1 MLFNELIGNQKI
13 LASSKN
19 LQVPI
24 WGMAYDS
31 RSVGQ
36 GFLFFAIE
44 GFKTDGHLFIEKAIK
59 NGACAVV
66 IQKPVNIPENIAWVR
81 VPDTRSAL
89 ALLSAKFYGNPT
101 HKLKLIGVTG
111 TNGKTTTTHL
121 LAAIYRSAGDK
132 TGIIGTISNW
142 VGDLELPVDKTTP
155 ESLDLQQLFSRM
167 VEQGVKTAFMEV
179 SSHALA
185 LRRVVGCRFKTALF
199 TNISQDH
206 LDFHQDMD
214 DYLRTKAILFKM
226 LNSEDKSEQRY
237 AIVNC
242 DDPGAGEILA
252 ASKVDVITYGLGEKA
267 MVRATGIEVTS
278 KGVSFLVVTPWGVSK
293 VSLKI
298 TGLFNVYN
306 ALAALAAGGADG
318 LPLEAMIESLQSV
331 SGVRGR
337 FEKVDRGQDYTVIV
351 DYAHT
356 PDGLEKVL
364 KTARE
369 ITSGK
374 LISVFGCGGDRDRG
388 KRPLMGEIAA
398 RLCDLAVVTSDN
410 PRTEDPLNIIAD
422 VQAGMNGI
430 SGADYATIPDRRQAI
445 AYALGRASAGDVVV
459 IAGKGHENYQIIGNR
474 KFPFDDREEVIKV
487 LEKNQSC

>member
-1 MLFNELIGNQKI
+1 LLLSDLIEDQKI
-13 LASSKN
+13 LAMSKE

-24 WGMAYDS
+24 RGLAYDS

-36 GFLFFAIE
+36 DFLFFAIE
-44 GFKTDGHLFIEKAIK
+44 GFKTDGHLFIKKAIE

-66 IQKPVNIPENIAWVR
+66 IQKPVNIPDNITWIQ

-89 ALLSAKFYGNPT
+89 ALFSARYYGNPT
-101 HKLKLIGVTG
+101 RKLKLIGVTG

-121 LAAIYRSAGDK
+121 LAAIYRSAGDI

-142 VGDLELPVDKTTP
+142 IGNLELPVDKTTP
-155 ESLDLQQLFSRM
+155 ESLELQQLFSRM
-167 VEQGVKTAFMEV
+167 VDQGVNTAVMEV

-214 DYLRTKAILFKM
+214 DYLRTKAILFRM
-226 LNSEDKSEQRY
+226 LSLEDKCEPRF

-252 ASKVDVITYGLGEKA
+252 ASQVNVVTYGLGEKA
-267 MVRATGIEVTS
+267 MVRATEVEVTS
-278 KGVSFLVVTPWGVSK
+278 KGVSFLIVTPWGASRVA
-293 VSLKI
+293 LKL

-318 LPLEAMIESLQSV
+318 LPLEEMIKSLQSV

-337 FEKVDRGQDYTVIV
+337 FEKIDRGQDYTVIV

-364 KTARE
+364 ETARE

-410 PRTEDPLNIIAD
+410 PRTEDPLTIIAD
-422 VQAGMNGI
+422 VRKGMNGI
-430 SGADYATIPDRRQAI
+430 SGVNYVTIPDRRQAI

-459 IAGKGHENYQIIGNR
+459 IAGKGHEDYQIIGSR
-474 KFPFDDREEVIKV
+474 KFPFDDREEVTKF
-487 LEKNQSC
+487 LEKNKGC

>member
-1 MLFNELIGNQKI
+1 MLFSELIEEQKI
-13 LASSKN
+13 LAKSKD
-19 LQVPI
+19 LQVPVR
-24 WGMAYDS
+24 GLAYDS

-36 GFLFFAIE
+36 DFLFFAVE
-44 GFKTDGHLFIEKAIK
+44 GFKTDGHLFIEKAIE
-59 NGACAVV
+59 NGASAVV
-66 IQKPVNIPENIAWVR
+66 IQKPVNIPENIAWIQ

-89 ALLSAKFYGNPT
+89 ALFSARYYGNPT

-142 VGDLELPVDKTTP
+142 IGDLELPVDKTTP
-155 ESLDLQQLFSRM
+155 ESLELQQLFSGM
-167 VEQGVKTAFMEV
+167 AQEGVKTVVMEV

-214 DYLRTKAILFKM
+214 DYLRTKAMLFKM
-226 LNSEDKSEQRY
+226 LSLEDKSEPRF
-237 AIVNC
+237 AIVNY
-242 DDPGAGEILA
+242 DDPGAREILA
-252 ASKVDVITYGLGEKA
+252 ASQVDVVTYGLGEKA
-267 MVRATGIEVTS
+267 MVRATEVEVTS
-278 KGVSFLVVTPWGVSK
+278 KGVSFLIITPWGESRVA
-293 VSLKI
+293 LKL

-318 LPLEAMIESLQSV
+318 LTLEAMIESLQSV

-337 FEKVDRGQDYTVIV
+337 FEKVDRGQDYTVVV

-410 PRTEDPLNIIAD
+410 PRTEDPLKIITD

-430 SGADYATIPDRRQAI
+430 SGIDYVTIPDRRQAI

-459 IAGKGHENYQIIGNR
+459 IAGKGHEDYQIIGNR

-487 LEKNQSC
+487 LEKNKGC

>member
-1 MLFNELIGNQKI
+1 MLLSELIGNQKI

-19 LQVPI
+19 LQVPVR
-24 WGMAYDS
+24 GLAYDS

-36 GFLFFAIE
+36 DFLFFAIE
-44 GFKTDGHLFIEKAIK
+44 GFQTDGHLFIEKAIE

-66 IQKPVNIPENIAWVR
+66 IQKPVNIPEKIAWIR
-81 VPDTRSAL
+81 VPDTRSVL
-89 ALLSAKFYGNPT
+89 ALLSAKYYGNPT
-101 HKLKLIGVTG
+101 RKLKLIGVTG

-142 VGDLELPVDKTTP
+142 IGDLELPVDKTTP
-155 ESLDLQQLFSRM
+155 ESLELQQLFSRM
-167 VEQGVKTAFMEV
+167 VDQGVKTAVMEV

-185 LRRVVGCRFKTALF
+185 LRRVMGCRFKTALF

-206 LDFHQDMD
+206 LDFHQNMD
-214 DYLRTKAILFKM
+214 DYLRTKAMLFKM
-226 LNSEDKSEQRY
+226 LSLEDKSEPRY

-242 DDPGAGEILA
+242 DDTGAGEILA
-252 ASKVDVITYGLGEKA
+252 ASQADVITYGLGEKA
-267 MVRATGIEVTS
+267 MVRAASVEVTS
-278 KGVSFLVVTPWGVSK
+278 KGVSFLVVTPWGASR
-293 VSLKI
+293 VSLKL

-337 FEKVDRGQDYTVIV
+337 FEMVDRGQDYTVIV

-398 RLCDLAVVTSDN
+398 RLCDLAVITSDN

-430 SGADYATIPDRRQAI
+430 SGADYVTVPDRRQAI

-459 IAGKGHENYQIIGNR
+459 IAGKGHEDYQIIGSR

-487 LEKNQSC
+487 LEKNKGC

>member
-1 MLFNELIGNQKI
+1 MLFSELIEDQKI
-13 LASSKN
+13 LAKSKN
-19 LQVPI
+19 LQVPVR
-24 WGMAYDS
+24 GLAYDS
-31 RSVGQ
+31 RSIGQ
-36 GFLFFAIE
+36 DFLFFAVE
-44 GFKTDGHLFIEKAIK
+44 GFKTDGHLYIEKAIE
-59 NGACAVV
+59 NGASAVIV
-66 IQKPVNIPENIAWVR
+66 QKPVNIPENTAWIQ

-89 ALLSAKFYGNPT
+89 ALFSARYYGNPT

-121 LAAIYRSAGDK
+121 LEAIYRSMGDK

-142 VGDLELPVDKTTP
+142 IGNLELPVDKTTP
-155 ESLDLQQLFSRM
+155 ESLELQQLFSRM
-167 VEQGVKTAFMEV
+167 VQDGVKTALMEV

-185 LRRVVGCRFKTALF
+185 LKRVMGCRFKTALF

-206 LDFHQDMD
+206 LDFHKDMD

-226 LNSEDKSEQRY
+226 LSLEDKSEPRF

-252 ASKVDVITYGLGEKA
+252 ASQVDVITYGLSGKA
-267 MVRATGIEVTS
+267 MVRATEVEVTS
-278 KGVSFLVVTPWGVSK
+278 KGVSFLIITPWGESRVA
-293 VSLKI
+293 LKL

-318 LPLEAMIESLQSV
+318 LPLEAMIKSLQSV

-369 ITSGK
+369 ITLGK

-410 PRTEDPLNIIAD
+410 PRTEDPLDIIAD
-422 VQAGMNGI
+422 VQAGMKGI
-430 SGADYATIPDRRQAI
+430 SGVDYVTIPDRRQAI
-445 AYALGRASAGDVVV
+445 AFALGQASAGDVVV
-459 IAGKGHENYQIIGNR
+459 IAGKGHEDYQIIGSR

-487 LEKNQSC
+487 LEKNKGC

>member
-1 MLFNELIGNQKI
+1 LFNELIGNQKI

-430 SGADYATIPDRRQAI
+430 SGADYATIPDRRKAI

>member
-1 MLFNELIGNQKI
+1 M
-13 LASSKN
+13 SKE

-24 WGMAYDS
+24 RGLAYDS

-36 GFLFFAIE
+36 DFLFFAIE
-44 GFKTDGHLFIEKAIK
+44 GFKTDGHLFIKKAIE

-66 IQKPVNIPENIAWVR
+66 IQKPVNIPDNITWIQ

-89 ALLSAKFYGNPT
+89 ALFSARYYGNPT
-101 HKLKLIGVTG
+101 RKLKLIGVTG

-121 LAAIYRSAGDK
+121 LAAIYRSAGDI

-142 VGDLELPVDKTTP
+142 IGNLELPVDKTTP
-155 ESLDLQQLFSRM
+155 ESLELQQLFSRM
-167 VEQGVKTAFMEV
+167 VDQGVNTAVMEV

-214 DYLRTKAILFKM
+214 DYLRTKAILFRM
-226 LNSEDKSEQRY
+226 LSLEDKCEPRF

-252 ASKVDVITYGLGEKA
+252 ASQVNVVTYGLGEKA
-267 MVRATGIEVTS
+267 MVRATEVEVTS
-278 KGVSFLVVTPWGVSK
+278 KGVSFLIVTPWGASRVA
-293 VSLKI
+293 LKL

-318 LPLEAMIESLQSV
+318 LPLEEMIKSLQSV

-337 FEKVDRGQDYTVIV
+337 FEKIDRGQDYTVIV

-364 KTARE
+364 ETARE

-410 PRTEDPLNIIAD
+410 PRTEDPLTIIAD
-422 VQAGMNGI
+422 VRKGMNGI
-430 SGADYATIPDRRQAI
+430 SGVNYVTIPDRRQAI

-459 IAGKGHENYQIIGNR
+459 IAGKGHEDYQIIGSR
-474 KFPFDDREEVIKV
+474 KFPFDDREEVTKF
-487 LEKNQSC
+487 LEKNKGC